1 MQTAFLIAILAVAV
15 LALWTRFVAAKAAS
29 RHPPTGIFVPVT
41 GGRLHL
47 RDLGPRDAPPER
59 TIVMLHGASCN
70 LLALTLP
77 LAGPLSKT
85 FRVIAIDRP
94 GHGHSDRPGGRA
106 DASIARQAE
115 LISEAMVAAGAP
127 KAIILAHSFSG
138 ALGLTLALDH
148 PDRVAGLVLIGPVS
162 HPWPGGITW
171 YYHVG
176 SWPVIGWIFSHL
188 LPVPGAALTMQSGV
202 NGVFAPQ
209 KPPPNYVETTA
220 LPLLLRPV
228 NFMANAE
235 DVAGL
240 HAHVTER
247 SKHYHRIT
255 APAVV
260 ISGEDDRTVYTSIHT
275 AALSRELPDV
285 TVHVLKSVGHVP
297 HHARTDFVVDAIEA
311 LAARLAT
318 LPEKTAG

>member
-1 MQTAFLIAILAVAV
+1 MQTAFLIAILVVAA
-15 LALWTRFVAAKAAS
+15 LALWTLYAAAKAAS
-29 RHPPTGIFVPVT
+29 RHPPKGIFVPVT

-47 RDLGPRDAPPER
+47 RDMGPRDALPER

-77 LAGPLSKT
+77 LAEPLSKN
-85 FRVIAIDRP
+85 FRVIAVDRP
-94 GHGHSDRPGGRA
+94 GHGYSDRPGGRA
-106 DASIARQAE
+106 ASSVTQQAALIAEGMA
-115 LISEAMVAAGAP
+115 AAGAP
-127 KAIILAHSFSG
+127 RAIILAHSFSG

-148 PDRVAGLVLIGPVS
+148 PQRVAGLALIGPVS

-188 LPVPGAALTMQSGV
+188 LPVPGAALTMQAGV

-209 KPPPNYVETTA
+209 KPPPGYVETTA
-220 LPLLLRPV
+220 LPLLLRPA

-240 HAHVTER
+240 YAHVTER
-247 SKHYHRIT
+247 SKHYHRIR

-275 AALSRELPDV
+275 AALGRELQDV
-285 TVHVLKSVGHVP
+285 KVHVLKGVGHVP
-297 HHARTDFVVDAIEA
+297 HHAQTDFVVGAIEA

-318 LPEKTAG
+318 LTEKTAE